1 MNEMLR
7 QNVDS
12 EELSLRVRKAIE
24 EDDFVLVDSILSEA
38 DISLD
43 GVQEDWWVR
52 SLYMSKEFERCIS
65 KCDEILEN
73 GGDRWIVSLFKAR
86 SLSALGEKEKSLS
99 EYRELE
105 KKFPKEREPLV
116 VLIRHHYS
124 LEEWD
129 EALKF
134 DSRLL
139 NLDSGNELGLLFKG
153 RICHRKS
160 KTDLALNSYRELINR
175 YPEHLEGNARVG
187 QLLYEKREYS
197 EAKDSLM
204 KALEID
210 SEYRPARRLIGLC
223 LEKLGQSDQAI
234 EWLLGEAKRE
244 PNDYSNWI
252 KIIDI
257 KLKTSDD
264 EGAREIVGIA
274 SSLIGD
280 KMESSILKYKLSRD
294 INWEEGA
301 DEASKILEE
310 EFGGDFNYHKMMVE
324 SALEAGYV
332 TLMKKF
338 LDRMESSKGID
349 IGYLESAKDRFENI
363 LQITNQNVEFI
374 NNSIEEGVEV
384 HISELAIKRILEM
397 CAKRKTRRPH
407 RKRVSVMHVS
417 SSMGRGGA
425 ERQLIN
431 CVKGAINSNRFGEIS
446 LCTYSKQGPESL
458 IGEIYEAGIK
468 IHQYGELIDMDK
480 MIMKNNLS
488 EFGDLIK
495 LLPTRFA
502 IDLVELSVIFKRF
515 RPGIVNSWQDGTN
528 IVAALAGMI
537 AGVPTVVM
545 FGRSMRPDAKTM
557 AHIRNRPYLK
567 MAYNMILSEPRFCLC
582 LNSERGRESYAE
594 WLEIEKE
601 ELLVLHNGLDIEGM
615 KEKEYE
621 EEVSE
626 FLRGANIPEDS
637 EIVGG
642 VFRFVRE
649 KRLELWVESAIEA
662 IQRRDG
668 VYFIAVGDGPERDRI
683 SEIVKRRG
691 FEDRIFFPSKTEFV
705 GSGLKIFDL
714 FLLTSIIEGLPN
726 VLIEAQGYGVPVLST
741 RAGGSEDTFENY
753 EGGVLLVE
761 EEASKIAE
769 QICLCLDDYSW
780 REKAGKSAI
789 NNAGEKFSI
798 DAMLEKLKEI
808 YRQKNEENLQRWIER
823 ASIPRRVLASMGLS

>member
-1 MNEMLR
+1 MDR
-7 QNVDS
+7 D
-12 EELSLRVRKAIE
+12 ELSLRVRKAID

-38 DISLD
+38 NISLD
-43 GVQEDWWVR
+43 GTQEDWWVR

-73 GGDRWIVSLFKAR
+73 GGNRWIVSLFKAR
-86 SLSALGEKEKSLS
+86 SFSALGKKEKSLS

-105 KKFPKEREPLV
+105 KQFPKEREPLV

-139 NLDSGNELGLLFKG
+139 NLDSDNEQGLLFRG
-153 RICHRKS
+153 RIYHRKS
-160 KTDLALNSYRELINR
+160 KTDLALSSYRELIER

-187 QLLYEKREYS
+187 QLLYEKREYLT
-197 EAKDSLM
+197 AKDSLM
-204 KALEID
+204 KALDID

-234 EWLLGEAKRE
+234 EWLMSEAKRE

-264 EGAREIVGIA
+264 EGAKEIVGIA
-274 SSLIGD
+274 SSMID
-280 KMESSILKYKLSRD
+280 NKMESSILKYKLSRD

-301 DEASKILEE
+301 DEAAKILEE
-310 EFGGDFNYHKMMVE
+310 EFGGDFSYHKMMVE
-324 SALEAGYV
+324 SALESGYIA
-332 TLMKKF
+332 LMKKF
-338 LDRMESSKGID
+338 LDRMESSKSMD
-349 IGYLESAKDRFENI
+349 SGYLERSKNRFENI
-363 LQITNQNVEFI
+363 LQITNQDVEFI
-374 NNSIEEGVEV
+374 NNSIEQGVEV
-384 HISELAIKRILEM
+384 HVSELAIKRIIEM
-397 CAKRKTRRPH
+397 CANRKNRRPH

-431 CVKGAINSNRFGEIS
+431 CVKGAINSKRFGEVS
-446 LCTYSKQGPESL
+446 LCTYSKQGPDSL
-458 IGEIYEAGIK
+458 IGEINDAGIK
-468 IHQYGELIDMDK
+468 IHQYGELIDLDK

-495 LLPTRFA
+495 LLPTRLA
-502 IDLVELSVIFKRF
+502 IDLVELSVIFKSF
-515 RPGIVNSWQDGTN
+515 RPGLVNSWQDGTN

-537 AGVPTVVM
+537 ARVPTVIM
-545 FGRSMRPDAKTM
+545 FGRSMRPDEKTM

-567 MAYNMILSEPRFCLC
+567 MAYKMILSDSRFCLC

-594 WLEIEKE
+594 WLEIEKG

-615 KEKEYE
+615 KHKEHK
-621 EEVSE
+621 EEVNE
-626 FLRGANIPEDS
+626 FLREANIPEES

-649 KRLELWVESAIEA
+649 KRLELWVESAIET
-662 IQRRDG
+662 IQRRNG
-668 VYFIAVGDGPERDRI
+668 VYFIGVGDGPERDRI
-683 SEIVKRRG
+683 SKIVKKRG
-691 FEDRIFFPSKTEFV
+691 FENRIFFPSKTEFV
-705 GSGLKIFDL
+705 GSWLKIFDL
-714 FLLTSIIEGLPN
+714 FLLTSTIEGLPN

-753 EGGVLLVE
+753 EGGVLLME
-761 EEASKIAE
+761 EDSGDIAE
-769 QICLCLDDYSW
+769 QICLCLDDNSW

-789 NNAGEKFSI
+789 NNVGEKFSI
-798 DAMLEKLKEI
+798 DAMLENLKEI
-808 YRQKNEENLQRWIER
+808 YRQKNEENLERWREG
-823 ASIPRRVLASMGLS
+823 ASIPQRVLASMGMR